1 MTSARSAEAS
11 RDRFNDLVASG
22 AYGAGFTHPK
32 PARDF
37 VGVVVRKL
45 LDEIEPRDRALS
57 VLDAGCGNGAWL
69 QVLHGLAA
77 SRGDT
82 QPRLYGFDVADR
94 MVETADQHLSALN
107 APVLLQRGDI
117 LDPESYRF
125 PDGQD
130 RFDLVFAYDV
140 VQQVT
145 PGHQFDAVAQL
156 ANAVKPGGRAV
167 VFDHERWSRYGLRM
181 AYRKFVTAKFGIPLV
196 PRYFC
201 AASYPP
207 LNRLAQRISAASN
220 VTAHVVVDGHPRKRA
235 LVLRRIPETS

>member
-11 RDRFNDLVASG
+11 RHRFNDLVASG

-37 VGVVVRKL
+37 VGIVVREL
-45 LDEIEPRDRALS
+45 LDEIETPNRTLS

-69 QVLHGLAA
+69 HFLHGLAA
-77 SRGDT
+77 SRGGGE
-82 QPRLYGFDVADR
+82 PRLYGFDVADR
-94 MVETADQHLSALN
+94 MVETADQHLSALA
-107 APVLLQRGDI
+107 APVRLQRGDI
-117 LDPESYRF
+117 LSPESYRF
-125 PDGQD
+125 ADGQD

-140 VQQVT
+140 VQQVAS
-145 PGHQFDAVAQL
+145 GRQFDAVAQL
-156 ANAVKPGGRAV
+156 ADAVKPGGRAV

-181 AYRKFVTAKFGIPLV
+181 AYRKFVTATFGIPLV

-207 LNRLAQRISAASN
+207 LNRLAQRISAAAN
-220 VTAHVVVDGHPRKRA
+220 VSAQVVVEGHPRKRA
-235 LVLRRIPETS
+235 LVLRRIAERS